1 MNDLSDNVR
10 ERIFMNMRFRKMFW
24 LRIIFVI
31 LSCAGAAAQEA
42 LEIYAPPTPSSIPF
56 LLAAQKL
63 DGVKVTIFSDHSQAH
78 TLFLRGDAP
87 MLVTG
92 LSVGVNFFKQGV
104 PVRIA
109 NSTVSGLTYLV
120 TRDKPVSSFKELV
133 GEEIYLP
140 FEGSPIEEA
149 TKFLAEKEGVAWGT
163 DLKPKYAPFPSALE
177 LLKVGKIRV
186 IALPE
191 PSATLAAAQK
201 NVFVSFSYKEKWDA
215 LTGGTDGY
223 PQVAMFIKADWA
235 ARHRELLDKLHHELE
250 QAIRL
255 IADDP
260 QQAVALTKDA
270 FGFPEPALLASL
282 KRTSFSLKTGDALKQ
297 EITNYYRLI
306 GQPLDETSFSFFDLD
321 SR

>member
-1 MNDLSDNVR
+1 MGMQFVK
-10 ERIFMNMRFRKMFW
+10 IFRLCVVFVML
-24 LRIIFVI
+24 LRG
-31 LSCAGAAAQEA
+31 GAAAQET
-42 LEIYAPPTPSSIPF
+42 LDMYAPPTPSSIPF
-56 LLAAQKL
+56 LLAARKL

-92 LSVGVNFFKQGV
+92 LSVGLNFFKQNA
-104 PVRIA
+104 PVRVA

-120 TRDKPVSSFKELV
+120 TTGAAVSRFRELSSA
-133 GEEIYLP
+133 EIYLP

-149 TKFLAEKEGVAWGT
+149 TKFLAAKEGVAWGT
-163 DLKPKYAPFPSALE
+163 DLTPKYAPFPSALE
-177 LLKVGKIRV
+177 LLKIGKIRV

-191 PSATLAAAQK
+191 PSATIAAAQK
-201 NVFVSFSYKEKWDA
+201 DVFVSFGYKEKWDA

-223 PQVAMFIKADWA
+223 PQVAMFVMADWA
-235 ARHRELLDKLHHELE
+235 AQRRDLLEKLHQELE

-270 FGFPEPALLASL
+270 FGFSEPALLASL
-282 KRTSFSLKTGDALKQ
+282 KRTSFALKTGDALKQ
-297 EITNYYRLI
+297 EIFDYYRVI
-306 GQPLDETSFSFFDLD
+306 GQPLDETCDSFFELD

>member
-1 MNDLSDNVR
+1 MGMQFGK
-10 ERIFMNMRFRKMFW
+10 IFRLCVVFVML
-24 LRIIFVI
+24 LRG
-31 LSCAGAAAQEA
+31 GAAAQET
-42 LEIYAPPTPSSIPF
+42 LDMYAPPTPSSIPF
-56 LLAAQKL
+56 LLAARKL

-92 LSVGVNFFKQGV
+92 LSVGLNFFKQGA
-104 PVRIA
+104 PVRVA
-109 NSTVSGLTYLV
+109 NSTVSGLTYLL

-133 GEEIYLP
+133 GAEIYLP

-149 TKFLAEKEGVAWGT
+149 TKFLAAKEGVAWGT
-163 DLKPKYAPFPSALE
+163 DLTPKYAPFPSALE
-177 LLKVGKIRV
+177 LLKIGKIRV

-191 PSATLAAAQK
+191 PSATIAAAQK
-201 NVFVSFSYKEKWDA
+201 DVFVSFGYKEKWDA

-223 PQVAMFIKADWA
+223 PQVAMFIMADWA
-235 ARHRELLDKLHHELE
+235 AQRRDLLEKLHQELE

-270 FGFPEPALLASL
+270 FGFSEPALLASL
-282 KRTSFSLKTGDALKQ
+282 KRTSFALKTGDALKQ
-297 EITNYYRLI
+297 EIFDYYRLI
-306 GQPLDETSFSFFDLD
+306 GQPLDETCDPFFELD